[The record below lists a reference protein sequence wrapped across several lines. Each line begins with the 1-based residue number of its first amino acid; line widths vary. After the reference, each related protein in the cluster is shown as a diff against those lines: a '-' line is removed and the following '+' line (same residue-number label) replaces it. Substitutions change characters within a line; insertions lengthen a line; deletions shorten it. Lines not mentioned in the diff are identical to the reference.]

1 MADREPL
8 LNTREV
14 AERLGVSTRQVWA
27 LIRSGD
33 LPAVKLNA
41 RVYRV
46 AEGDL
51 RAYIESRRVTVTRHD
66 RKDY

>member
-1 MADREPL
+1 MVDREPL

-14 AERLGVSTRQVWA
+14 AEHLGVSTRQVWA

-41 RVYRV
+41 RVYRI
-46 AEGDL
+46 ADSDL
-51 RAYIESRRVTVTRHD
+51 RAFIHN
-66 RKDY
+66 RKDH

>member
-1 MADREPL
+1 MADHEPL

-14 AERLGVSTRQVWA
+14 AERLSVSTRQVWA

-33 LPAVKLNA
+33 LAAVKLNA

-46 AEGDL
+46 AESDL
-51 RAYIESRRVTVTRHD
+51 RAFIHN
-66 RKDY
+66 RKDH

>member
-1 MADREPL
+1 MADHEPL

-14 AERLGVSTRQVWA
+14 AERLNVSTRQVWA

-33 LPAVKLNA
+33 LAAVKLNA

-46 AEGDL
+46 AESDL
-51 RAYIESRRVTVTRHD
+51 RAFIQN
-66 RKDY
+66 RKDH

>member
-41 RVYRV
+41 RVYRI
-46 AEGDL
+46 AESDL
-51 RAYIESRRVTVTRHD
+51 RAFIHN
-66 RKDY
+66 RKDH

>member
-1 MADREPL
+1 MTDNEPL
-8 LNTREV
+8 LTTREV
-14 AERLGVSTRQVWA
+14 AERLGVSLWQVGA
-27 LIRSGD
+27 LIRRGD

-51 RAYIESRRVTVTRHD
+51 RAYIEQRRVRHD
-66 RKDY
+66 RKDT

>member
-1 MADREPL
+1 MADHEPL

-14 AERLGVSTRQVWA
+14 AERLSVSTRQVWA

-33 LPAVKLNA
+33 LLAVKLNA

-46 AEGDL
+46 AESDL
-51 RAYIESRRVTVTRHD
+51 RAFIQN
-66 RKDY
+66 RKDH

>member
-1 MADREPL
+1 MTDNEPL
-8 LNTREV
+8 LTTREV
-14 AERLGVSTRQVWA
+14 AERLGVSLWQVGA
-27 LIRSGD
+27 LIRRGD

-46 AEGDL
+46 AESDL
-51 RAYIESRRVTVTRHD
+51 RAYVEARRVTVTRRD

>member
-1 MADREPL
+1 MADHEPL

-14 AERLGVSTRQVWA
+14 AERLSVSARQVWA

-33 LPAVKLNA
+33 LAAVKLNA

-46 AEGDL
+46 AESDL
-51 RAYIESRRVTVTRHD
+51 RDFIHN
-66 RKDY
+66 RKDH

>member
-1 MADREPL
+1 MADHEPL

-14 AERLGVSTRQVWA
+14 AEYLSVSTRQVWA

-46 AEGDL
+46 AESDL
-51 RAYIESRRVTVTRHD
+51 RAFIQN
-66 RKDY
+66 RKDH